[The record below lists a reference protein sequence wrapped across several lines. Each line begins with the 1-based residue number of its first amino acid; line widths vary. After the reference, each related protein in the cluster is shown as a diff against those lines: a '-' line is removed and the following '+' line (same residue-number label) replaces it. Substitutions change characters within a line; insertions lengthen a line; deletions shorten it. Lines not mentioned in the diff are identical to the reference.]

1 MTALIGCSWCSLG
14 ARSLP
19 RRPDL
24 ARLNDF
30 AGPVA
35 PRVSLVGDDGGDVGI
50 RELLAERRHRG
61 APLAV
66 QHDLDVASPGTV
78 DELRAV
84 ERRERSLD
92 PLPGRL
98 MAGDAVRRV
107 DLLAPGFQVG
117 ESPLPVWIVRRGSH
131 LFLLLADPCGV
142 PFG

>member
-14 ARSLP
+14 TGSLP

-50 RELLAERRHRG
+50 RELLAERRHRR

-66 QHDLDVASPGTV
+66 QHDLDVASPGTAR
-78 DELRAV
+78 ELGAV
-84 ERRERSLD
+84 KRRERSLA
-92 PLPGRL
+92 PLPACL
-98 MAGDAVRRV
+98 M
-107 DLLAPGFQVG
+107 P
-117 ESPLPVWIVRRGSH
+117 
-131 LFLLLADPCGV
+131 
-142 PFG
+142 